1 MSNKKITMMKLKR
14 IIQML
19 SDGKSQN
26 EICRETS
33 SSKKTVSWYKKLAD
47 GTKLNYQE
55 LLLMEDSEL
64 EKLLQAPKAPAKVDP
79 RKEEIDGMMPR
90 IMHRLGQR
98 YSNILLVYTDLYKK
112 ECPGG
117 YGYTQFKKHVKDYCE
132 AHNYS
137 FHNVYIPGEEWQIDF
152 AGDALCLTD
161 AKTGEITKVVVLV
174 CVMPYSELPFLM
186 AIPNATT
193 EWFFLGLN
201 KGLEYMGALPS
212 IAKSDNMKQ
221 WVSKSD
227 RYSPQLSDACMEW
240 ANHYGIGCTACRV
253 RKPRDKGPVESAVN
267 QLYKY
272 IYARIQD
279 EVFHTLDELNNRL
292 WELLDEYNSLPYKG
306 RTRMEIFNDEE
317 KPEMAPLPQKMHR
330 FRYRK
335 EVKLG
340 PTYHVCVGSERHFYS
355 VPYTYVSQI
364 VTVMWDT
371 QYVEVYSGTTLICS
385 HDRKYDVCGYSTKSE
400 HMPEAHKA
408 YERTRMMNAASIISR
423 ASFIGPSVKW
433 VTETMLTKAQFPQQA
448 YGKCQAV
455 MSLVK
460 TYGRD
465 RVENA
470 CHMMM
475 TETSIASLRVLTNI
489 LKNNRDLAMK
499 DSSPSSALYNDN
511 VRGANAFTKVNDGKE
526 VQP

>member
-26 EICRETS
+26 EICRETR
-33 SSKKTVSWYKKLAD
+33 SSKKTVSGYKKLAD

-79 RKEEIDGMMPR
+79 RKEEIDGMMPG

-152 AGDALCLTD
+152 AGDALYLTD

-201 KGLEYMGALPS
+201 KGLEYMGAFPS

-272 IYARIQD
+272 IYVMVA
-279 EVFHTLDELNNRL
+279 VK
-292 WELLDEYNSLPYKG
+292 EY
-306 RTRMEIFNDEE
+306 
-317 KPEMAPLPQKMHR
+317 
-330 FRYRK
+330 RY
-335 EVKLG
+335 
-340 PTYHVCVGSERHFYS
+340 HH
-355 VPYTYVSQI
+355 
-364 VTVMWDT
+364 
-371 QYVEVYSGTTLICS
+371 
-385 HDRKYDVCGYSTKSE
+385 
-400 HMPEAHKA
+400 
-408 YERTRMMNAASIISR
+408 
-423 ASFIGPSVKW
+423 
-433 VTETMLTKAQFPQQA
+433 
-448 YGKCQAV
+448 
-455 MSLVK
+455 
-460 TYGRD
+460 
-465 RVENA
+465 
-470 CHMMM
+470 
-475 TETSIASLRVLTNI
+475 
-489 LKNNRDLAMK
+489 
-499 DSSPSSALYNDN
+499 
-511 VRGANAFTKVNDGKE
+511 
-526 VQP
+526 